1 MKVLEVVRRVGH
13 TGVKVMINTESFLLF
28 LVAAVMLNIAPGPD
42 TIYVVTRSVAQ
53 GRRAGMFSS
62 FGVCS
67 GALIHTLAAAFGLSA
82 ILATSA
88 YAFQAV
94 KYAGAAYLVFL
105 GIKSILEK
113 HGPLHIDSCGG
124 AALSNWHLFRQGVM
138 IDVLN
143 PKVALFFLAF
153 LPQFIDPSSGSK
165 VSQFLILGIIVIL
178 IGLVWE
184 ALLVLLS
191 TCITRTLREND
202 SFGIW
207 LNRIMGAVFIGLGLR
222 LAKEKL

>member
-1 MKVLEVVRRVGH
+1 
-13 TGVKVMINTESFLLF
+13 
-28 LVAAVMLNIAPGPD
+28 
-42 TIYVVTRSVAQ
+42 
-53 GRRAGMFSS
+53 MFSS

-88 YAFQAV
+88 YAFQVV
-94 KYAGAAYLVFL
+94 KYAGAAYLVYL
-105 GIKSILEK
+105 GVRSILENR
-113 HGPLHIDSCGG
+113 GPLHIDSCGD

-165 VSQFLILGIIVIL
+165 ASQFLILGIIVIL

-191 TCITRTLREND
+191 TCITRTLRENE
-202 SFGIW
+202 SFGVW

>member
-1 MKVLEVVRRVGH
+1 MKVLEVVRWVDH
-13 TGVKVMINTESFLLF
+13 TGVKIMTNMESFLLF

-53 GRRAGMFSS
+53 GRRAGMLSS

-67 GALIHTLAAAFGLSA
+67 GALIHTFAAAFGLSA
-82 ILATSA
+82 ILAASA

-94 KYAGAAYLVFL
+94 KYAGAAYLVYL
-105 GIKSILEK
+105 GVKSILEK
-113 HGPLHIDSCGG
+113 RGPLHIDSCGD

-165 VSQFLILGIIVIL
+165 ASQFLILGIIVIL

-191 TCITRTLREND
+191 TCITRMLRENE
-202 SFGIW
+202 SFGVW